1 MSSGIGISGK
11 FGTLAWRVVA
21 QGALVAMACGF
32 VAGCAK
38 EASLQPINGKYYMV
52 GDDGCQYARPNA
64 GSTITC
70 FDSDKRPTGN
80 RAALSSDQINM
91 YLYDQSQQTQQMQ
104 QLNQSMQQT
113 NQSIQQQNMQ
123 YQQYQPYTAPSV
135 TPIAPSGGNQVRC
148 ISTDIY
154 TNCRY

>member
-1 MSSGIGISGK
+1 MRSGIVTSGK
-11 FGTLAWRVVA
+11 YGNLTRQLVA
-21 QGALVAMACGF
+21 QGAIVAMACVF
-32 VAGCAK
+32 VTGCAK
-38 EASLQPINGKYYMV
+38 EASLQPINGRYYMV

-80 RAALSSDQINM
+80 RAALSSDQLQM
-91 YLYDQSQQTQQMQ
+91 YLYNQSQQAQQMQ

-135 TPIAPSGGNQVRC
+135 TPIEPPGGNQVRC